1 MTASKPTHDLFS
13 LIKEFG
19 RSASEIQGPA
29 LNKPKRKRPS
39 PISVRVTDAER
50 AELERRAAGTSL
62 SGFMKECALGKAA
75 TPRRT
80 RGKFPVKDH
89 QALARVLR
97 ALGSAPL
104 ANRFHRILLAIEE
117 GRVVVDDDMHKEL
130 RAAIDDVAAM
140 RADLVKALGLKP
152 LPPPGSTDTTHFELG
167 DRS

>member
-1 MTASKPTHDLFS
+1 MSHLSDLFN
-13 LIKEFG
+13 
-19 RSASEIQGPA
+19 RSSAANRSKQA
-29 LNKPKRKRPS
+29 KKPKRKRPS

-50 AELERRAAGTSL
+50 AELERRSAGMSL

-89 QALARVLR
+89 RALARVLR

-117 GRVVVDDDMHKEL
+117 GRMVVDDDMHQ
-130 RAAIDDVAAM
+130 
-140 RADLVKALGLKP
+140 
-152 LPPPGSTDTTHFELG
+152 
-167 DRS
+167 

>member
-1 MTASKPTHDLFS
+1 MSHLSDLFN
-13 LIKEFG
+13 
-19 RSASEIQGPA
+19 RSSAENRSKQA
-29 LNKPKRKRPS
+29 KKPKRKRPS

-50 AELERRAAGTSL
+50 AELERRSAGTSL
-62 SGFMKECALGKAA
+62 SSFMKECALRKSAM
-75 TPRRT
+75 PRRT

-104 ANRFHRILLAIEE
+104 ANRFHRIPLAIEE
-117 GRVVVDDDMHKEL
+117 GRVVVDDDMRKEL
-130 RAAIDDVAAM
+130 RGAIEDVAAM

-152 LPPPGSTDTTHFELG
+152 LPPPGSTDITRLEAD